1 MQQFEAIRKSRIFQI
16 EKIFTFALKPAQ
28 EKLSLNILA
37 HKITIEMH
45 ISSKPSFKQFFA
57 MGLVAMLVA
66 CGPATRIT
74 GSWVGP
80 EKAEDGYNN
89 LFVTAITANVLE
101 RQYTEDEMLK
111 VLQKKGVRAS
121 QSMSTLPP
129 GFDAN
134 VEADLAKAKSEISKA
149 GYEGIL
155 TITLINETSEA
166 RFIPG
171 NMMMYDPFMMGPMGM
186 RGNVWGMHGAMA
198 PMMMNPG
205 HYTVDRDY
213 FIEIN
218 LYDASTEALVWSAQS
233 QTTNPS
239 SLKRFS
245 VGFAHAVVDRMIK
258 DGVIR
263 KR

>member
-1 MQQFEAIRKSRIFQI
+1 MAAAAF
-16 EKIFTFALKPAQ
+16 
-28 EKLSLNILA
+28 
-37 HKITIEMH
+37 
-45 ISSKPSFKQFFA
+45 
-57 MGLVAMLVA
+57 LVA

-80 EKAEDGYNN
+80 DKAASGYNN
-89 LFVTAITANVLE
+89 IFVTAITANVLE
-101 RQYTEDEMLK
+101 RQYTEDEMLN

-121 QSMSTLPP
+121 QSMSILPP
-129 GFDAN
+129 GFNAN
-134 VEADLAKAKSEISKA
+134 IESELSRAKASISRA
-149 GYEGIL
+149 GYDGIM
-155 TITLINETSEA
+155 TITLINATSEA

-218 LYDASTEALVWSAQS
+218 LYDANTEALVWSAQS